1 MDEKLLQYLKQY
13 KEKNKEKY
21 HIKRLGIFGSYV
33 KETNHDNSDIDI
45 VVDFSKPD
53 LLSQVAIM
61 NDLKQHFKKDVDVI
75 AYWEKMN
82 PRLKNRIEKDAIY
95 V

>member
-1 MDEKLLQYLKQY
+1 MDKDILDYLKKY
-13 KEKNKEKY
+13 KEKNEKKY

-33 KETNHDNSDIDI
+33 KEKYNNKSDIDI

-61 NDLKQHFKKDVDVI
+61 NDLKKYFNKKIDVI
-75 AYWEKMN
+75 AYWDKMN
-82 PRLKNRIEKDAIY
+82 PRLKKRIEKEAIY